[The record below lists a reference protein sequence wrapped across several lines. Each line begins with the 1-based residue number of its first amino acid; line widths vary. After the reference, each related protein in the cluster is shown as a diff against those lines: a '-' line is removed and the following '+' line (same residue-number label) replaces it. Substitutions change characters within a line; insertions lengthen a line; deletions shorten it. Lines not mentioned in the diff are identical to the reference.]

1 MRRAAKIDRN
11 QPEIVKVFRQLG
23 WYVLNISQLKHC
35 CDICV
40 SKNGRTVMVEI
51 KDGEKPPSQR
61 KLTSGEIEF
70 KDAWQGEYRIVNCVD
85 DVLEINKGQ

>member
-1 MRRAAKIDRN
+1 MRYAAKIDRN
-11 QPEIVKVFRQLG
+11 QPEVVKLFRKLG
-23 WYVLNISQLKHC
+23 WTVLIISQLKSC

-40 SKNGRTVMVEI
+40 SKNGRTIMVEI
-51 KDGEKPPSQR
+51 KDGEKPPSSQ
-61 KLTSGEIEF
+61 KLTPGEIKF